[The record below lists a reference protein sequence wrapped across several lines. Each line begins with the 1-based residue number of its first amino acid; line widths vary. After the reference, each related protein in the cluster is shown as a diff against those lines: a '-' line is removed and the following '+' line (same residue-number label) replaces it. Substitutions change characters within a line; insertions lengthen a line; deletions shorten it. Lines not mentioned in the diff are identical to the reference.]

1 MNPSEFHWLID
12 WLIDLIIAD
21 GSKRVLTRQ
30 PAILY
35 NGGSDPKNCLLTLD
49 QACAPSGAIGISM
62 VGHVINI
69 L

>member
-12 WLIDLIIAD
+12 WLIDLTGLSESWQ
-21 GSKRVLTRQ
+21 GSRLFFTMVDQIQKIVFV
-30 PAILY
+30 
-35 NGGSDPKNCLLTLD
+35 TLD
-49 QACAPSGAIGISM
+49 QACAPPGTIGISM